1 MNKGVENTE
10 HPDIFHT
17 KVTHEGG
24 VVRRSNE
31 KQERIDDT

>member
-10 HPDIFHT
+10 YPHNFYT
-17 KVTHEGG
+17 KVAHEGG